1 MRKYLTLTNVLLKC
15 GFQMTDG
22 KSKKWFKLCL
32 YVVLAISFLP
42 MLGLLYFTVDALLPL
57 YSQIDQSALMMGVM
71 LFLAC
76 ILIFIFSLFLI
87 PSIFYFSSDL
97 EILLALPLKSIHII
111 GAKFTVCV
119 LYEYLFAASIL
130 VPTYAAYLHQGN
142 IEWSFLPLG
151 IIVMVLLPIFP
162 LVLSTL
168 FTILLM
174 RFVPFFKN
182 RDRFNLISSILVV
195 GLGMSFSFF
204 MNSLGTQSESELL
217 QALMS
222 GGSSLLSLFMKLFP
236 SIPYFARAL
245 VEGNLWELL
254 IGSIITLLAL
264 IVLLSIGKFLY
275 FKGAIGSSETS
286 ASHKQLSERKLKQ
299 LTHRGNKKWTY
310 LKKDFK
316 ILLRT
321 PAYFTNCLLMVII
334 FPILM
339 LVFPLLNQQDGL
351 SAFDFNTLILYLQRM
366 DHFLAYVIWIALGAG
381 FLFGIFNQISAT
393 AISREGSQYTVMK
406 YIPMSYR
413 DQIHAKLLLGVLAG
427 VIGNVAMAAAMSL
440 LVPFA
445 WYYYVL
451 YCLISTITT
460 LLINALAI
468 MLDLAKPKLVWEQE
482 AAAVKQNLG
491 TFVALMLGMALCIVT
506 IVTVF
511 FIPQEWLMIS
521 AIIALVTTL
530 PLAIGAYVLAGSYAE
545 RAMRK
550 L

>member
-22 KSKKWFKLCL
+22 KSKKWFKLFL
-32 YVVLAISFLP
+32 YVVL
-42 MLGLLYFTVDALLPL
+42 ALLPL

>member
-22 KSKKWFKLCL
+22 KSKKWFKLFL

-182 RDRFNLISSILVV
+182 YFNFLMKKSNRIRRSPLI
-195 GLGMSFSFF
+195 
-204 MNSLGTQSESELL
+204 
-217 QALMS
+217 
-222 GGSSLLSLFMKLFP
+222 LLSW
-236 SIPYFARAL
+236 
-245 VEGNLWELL
+245 N
-254 IGSIITLLAL
+254 
-264 IVLLSIGKFLY
+264 
-275 FKGAIGSSETS
+275 
-286 ASHKQLSERKLKQ
+286 
-299 LTHRGNKKWTY
+299 
-310 LKKDFK
+310 
-316 ILLRT
+316 
-321 PAYFTNCLLMVII
+321 
-334 FPILM
+334 
-339 LVFPLLNQQDGL
+339 DGRPR
-351 SAFDFNTLILYLQRM
+351 NT
-366 DHFLAYVIWIALGAG
+366 
-381 FLFGIFNQISAT
+381 
-393 AISREGSQYTVMK
+393 
-406 YIPMSYR
+406 
-413 DQIHAKLLLGVLAG
+413 
-427 VIGNVAMAAAMSL
+427 
-440 LVPFA
+440 
-445 WYYYVL
+445 
-451 YCLISTITT
+451 
-460 LLINALAI
+460 
-468 MLDLAKPKLVWEQE
+468 
-482 AAAVKQNLG
+482 
-491 TFVALMLGMALCIVT
+491 
-506 IVTVF
+506 
-511 FIPQEWLMIS
+511 
-521 AIIALVTTL
+521 
-530 PLAIGAYVLAGSYAE
+530 
-545 RAMRK
+545 
-550 L
+550 

>member
-22 KSKKWFKLCL
+22 KSKKWFKLFL

>member
-22 KSKKWFKLCL
+22 KSKKWFKLFL

-245 VEGNLWELL
+245 VEGNLWELF
-254 IGSIITLLAL
+254 IGIVITLLAL
-264 IVLLSIGKFLY
+264 IVLLSMGKFLY
-275 FKGAIGSSETS
+275 FKGAIGSGETS

-316 ILLRT
+316 VLLRT

-366 DHFLAYVIWIALGAG
+366 DHFIAYVIWIALGTG

-413 DQIHAKLLLGVLAG
+413 NQIHAKLLLGVLAG

>member
-22 KSKKWFKLCL
+22 KSKKWFKLFL

-245 VEGNLWELL
+245 VEGNLWELF
-254 IGSIITLLAL
+254 IGIVITLLAL
-264 IVLLSIGKFLY
+264 IVLLSMGKFLY
-275 FKGAIGSSETS
+275 FKGAIGSGETS

-316 ILLRT
+316 VLLRT

-366 DHFLAYVIWIALGAG
+366 DHFIAYVIWIALGTG

-413 DQIHAKLLLGVLAG
+413 NQIHAKLLLGVLAG

-521 AIIALVTTL
+521 AIIALATTL

>member
-22 KSKKWFKLCL
+22 KSKKWFKLFL

-245 VEGNLWELL
+245 VEGNLWELF
-254 IGSIITLLAL
+254 IGIVITLLAL
-264 IVLLSIGKFLY
+264 IVLLSMGKFLY
-275 FKGAIGSSETS
+275 FKGAIGSGETS

-316 ILLRT
+316 VLLRT

-339 LVFPLLNQQDGL
+339 LVFPLFNQQDGL

-366 DHFLAYVIWIALGAG
+366 DHFIAYVIWIALGTG

-521 AIIALVTTL
+521 AIIALATTL

>member
-22 KSKKWFKLCL
+22 KSKKWFKLFL

-366 DHFLAYVIWIALGAG
+366 DHFIAYVIWIALGAG